1 MGSQPVMSPAGSP
14 SVAGGRRLEMAL
26 EQWEAQLGRENV
38 SRDPVGLRAA
48 ETATFRTSVTVP
60 AIVRPG
66 SRQEVQQVLRIANEF
81 RIPVYPVSGGGN
93 WGYGSRVPSTSGC
106 VLLDL
111 GRMNR
116 ILDFSEKL
124 AYITVEP
131 GVTQQQ
137 VYAYLQERK
146 SGLWMD
152 ATGAS
157 PQASLLGNA
166 VERGFGHTPYG
177 DHFSHVCGM
186 EVVLPNGEVLETG
199 FSRFEGSRTGPLHR
213 WGVGAYLDGLFTQS
227 NLGVVT
233 RMSIWLMP
241 APEYFQAYFFSCDS
255 PDALAPIVEALRP
268 LRLNGTLRSTVHI
281 ANDYKV
287 LAGMQQYPWEEAGG
301 RTPLPKEVMKRLRK
315 QLHFGAW
322 NASGGLYGTRVQVA
336 EARRLLRRALSGK
349 VNKLKFL
356 DQQKLRLAGR
366 FSGLYRLLTRW
377 DLSRALDLLR
387 PLFGL
392 LQGVPTDQP
401 LASAYWRTRFPP
413 PAAMDPDLDGC
424 GLLWCSPVT
433 AADGAQAEELV
444 ALAGGTLLSYGFE
457 PAISLTMIT
466 ERSLACIV
474 SITYDRHLPGEDEK
488 AAACYYEL
496 LRRLSAAGF
505 YCYRMTSQSS
515 AGLKS
520 SPGYDGLL
528 RSLKRNL
535 DPNQILAPGR
545 YQQAD

>member
-1 MGSQPVMSPAGSP
+1 
-14 SVAGGRRLEMAL
+14 VAIRIDPLEMAL
-26 EQWEAQLGRENV
+26 DRWRDLLGRENV
-38 SRDPVGLRAA
+38 VVDSGGLRAA
-48 ETATFRTSVTVP
+48 ETATFGTSVTVP

-66 SRQEVQQVLRIANEF
+66 NREEVRQVLRIANEW
-81 RIPVYPVSGGGN
+81 RIPVYPVSGGSN
-93 WGYGSRVPSTSGC
+93 WGYGSRVPSADGC

-111 GRMNR
+111 GRMTR
-116 ILDFSEKL
+116 ILDFSEDL

-137 VYAYLQERK
+137 VYDFLRERK

-157 PQASLLGNA
+157 PQASLVGNA

-186 EVVLPNGEVLETG
+186 EVVLPEGEVLETG
-199 FSRFEGSRTGPLHR
+199 FSRFAGSRTGPLHR

-255 PDALAPIVEALRP
+255 EEALAPIVDALRP
-268 LRLNGTLRSTVHI
+268 LRLDGTLRSTVHI

-287 LAGMQQYPWEEAGG
+287 LSGMQQYPWEEAEG
-301 RTPLPKEVMKRLRK
+301 RTPLPAEVMKRLRK
-315 QLHFGAW
+315 QRHFGAW
-322 NASGGLYGTRVQVA
+322 NASGGLYGTRAQVA
-336 EARRLLRRALSGK
+336 EARRLLRRALAGK
-349 VNKLKFL
+349 VNQLQFL
-356 DQQKLRLAGR
+356 DARKLRMAGR
-366 FSGLYRLLTRW
+366 FSGLYRLLTGW
-377 DLSRALDLLR
+377 DLSRALELVR

-401 LASAYWRTRFPP
+401 LASTYWRKRFPP
-413 PAAMDPDLDGC
+413 PAVMDPNQDGC
-424 GLLWCSPVT
+424 GLLWCSPV
-433 AADGAQAEELV
+433 APADGAQAEELV
-444 ALAGGTLLSYGFE
+444 ALAGEILLRYGFE

-466 ERSLACIV
+466 ERSLACVI
-474 SITYDRHLPGEDEK
+474 SITYDRQVPGEDEK
-488 AAACYYEL
+488 AAACHGEL
-496 LRRLSAAGF
+496 LRRLNDAGF

-515 AGLKS
+515 AGLRPS
-520 SPGYDGLL
+520 AGYDHVL
-528 RSLKRNL
+528 RSLKRSL
-535 DPNQILAPGR
+535 DPHQILAPGR
-545 YQQAD
+545 YLPAE

>member
-1 MGSQPVMSPAGSP
+1 MSSARSVFIGSGYH
-14 SVAGGRRLEMAL
+14 LEMAL
-26 EQWEAQLGRENV
+26 EQWRAHLGPENV
-38 SRDPVGLRAA
+38 ILDPAGLRAA
-48 ETATFRTSVTVP
+48 ETATFGTNVTVP

-66 SRQEVQQVLRIANEF
+66 NREQVQQVLRIANEW
-81 RIPVYPVSGGGN
+81 RIPVYPVSGGCN
-93 WGYGSRVPSTSGC
+93 WGYGSRVPSADDC
-106 VLLDL
+106 ALLDL
-111 GRMNR
+111 SRMNR
-116 ILDFSEKL
+116 ILDFHEDL

-137 VYAYLQERK
+137 VFAFLRERNSK
-146 SGLWMD
+146 LWMD

-157 PQASLLGNA
+157 PKASLVGNA

-186 EVVLPNGEVLETG
+186 EVVLPDGQVLETG

-255 PDALAPIVEALRP
+255 EEALGSIVEALRP
-268 LRLNGTLRSTVHI
+268 LRLTGTLRSTVHI

-287 LAGMQQYPWEEAGG
+287 LSGLQQYPWEEAGG
-301 RTPLPKEVMKRLRK
+301 RTPLPDDVMKRLRK

-322 NASGGLYGTRVQVA
+322 NASGGLYGTRAQVK
-336 EARRLLRRALSGK
+336 EARRLLRKALSGK
-349 VNKLKFL
+349 VDKLQFL
-356 DQQKLRLAGR
+356 DQRKLRMAGR
-366 FSGLYRLLTRW
+366 FSGLYRLLTGW
-377 DLSRALDLLR
+377 DLSRALELVR
-387 PLFGL
+387 PVFGL

-401 LASAYWRTRFPP
+401 LASTYWRKRFPP
-413 PAAMDPDLDGC
+413 PAAMDPDQDGC

-433 AADGAQAEELV
+433 PADGAQAEELV
-444 ALAGGTLLSYGFE
+444 ALAGEIMLRHGFE

-466 ERSLACIV
+466 ERSLACVI
-474 SITYDRHLPGEDEK
+474 SITYDRHVPGEDEK
-488 AAACYYEL
+488 ASACYREL

-515 AGLKS
+515 AGLQS
-520 SPGYDGLL
+520 SPGYDGVL
-528 RSLKRNL
+528 RSLKRSL
-535 DPNQILAPGR
+535 DPNHILAPGR
-545 YQQAD
+545 YLPPE

>member
-1 MGSQPVMSPAGSP
+1 MSSEGSAAVR
-14 SVAGGRRLEMAL
+14 VDHAL
-26 EQWEAQLGRENV
+26 ETALDQWRELLDAENV
-38 SRDPVGLRAA
+38 VLDPSDLRAA
-48 ETATFRTSVTVP
+48 ETATFGTSVTVP

-66 SRQEVQQVLRIANEF
+66 NREQVQQVLRIANQW
-81 RIPVYPVSGGGN
+81 RIPVYPVSGGSN
-93 WGYGSRVPSTSGC
+93 WGYGSRVPSADGS

-111 GRMNR
+111 ARMNR
-116 ILDFSEKL
+116 ILDFSEDL

-137 VYAYLQERK
+137 VYDFLQERK

-157 PQASLLGNA
+157 PQASLVGNA

-186 EVVLPNGEVLETG
+186 EVVLPDGEVLETG
-199 FSRFEGSRTGPLHR
+199 VSRFAGSRTGPLHR

-255 PDALAPIVEALRP
+255 EDALGPVVEALRP

-287 LAGMQQYPWEEAGG
+287 LSGMQQYPWDEAGG
-301 RTPLPKEVMKRLRK
+301 RTPLPAEVMKRLRK
-315 QLHFGAW
+315 QRHFGAW
-322 NASGGLYGTRVQVA
+322 NASGGLYGTRAQVA
-336 EARRLLRRALSGK
+336 EARRLLRRALAGK
-349 VNKLKFL
+349 VNKLEFL
-356 DQQKLRLAGR
+356 DAGKLRMAGR
-366 FSGLYRLLTRW
+366 FSGLYKLLTGW
-377 DLSRALDLLR
+377 DLSRALELVR

-401 LASAYWRTRFPP
+401 LASTYWRKRFPP
-413 PAAMDPDLDGC
+413 PAVMDPNQDGC
-424 GLLWCSPVT
+424 GLLWCSPV
-433 AADGAQAEELV
+433 APADGAQAEELV
-444 ALAGGTLLSYGFE
+444 ALAGEIMLRHGFE

-466 ERSLACIV
+466 ERSLACVI
-474 SITYDRHLPGEDEK
+474 SITYDRHVPGEDER
-488 AAACYYEL
+488 AAACHEEL
-496 LRRLSAAGF
+496 LRRLNDAGF

-515 AGLKS
+515 AGLRP
-520 SPGYDGLL
+520 SPGYDQVL
-528 RSLKRNL
+528 RSLKRSL
-535 DPNQILAPGR
+535 DPHQILAPGR
-545 YQQAD
+545 YLPAE

>member
-1 MGSQPVMSPAGSP
+1 LSSAKIAIIGSQPN
-14 SVAGGRRLEMAL
+14 LEMAL
-26 EQWEAQLGRENV
+26 EKWRAQLGRENV
-38 SRDPVGLRAA
+38 ILDPAGLRAA
-48 ETATFRTSVTVP
+48 ETATFSTSVTVP
-60 AIVRPG
+60 AIVRPCN
-66 SRQEVQQVLRIANEF
+66 REEVQTVLRIANEY
-81 RIPVYPVSGGGN
+81 RIPVYPVSGGCN
-93 WGYGSRVPSTSGC
+93 WGYGSRVPSASGC

-116 ILDFSEKL
+116 ILDFNEDL

-137 VYAYLQERK
+137 VYAFLQERK

-157 PQASLLGNA
+157 PQSSLVGNT

-186 EVVLPNGEVLETG
+186 EVVLPGGEVMETG
-199 FSRFEGSRTGPLHR
+199 FSRFEGARTGSLHR

-255 PDALAPIVEALRP
+255 ADSLASIVEALRP
-268 LRLNGTLRSTVHI
+268 LRLSGTLRSTVHI

-287 LAGMQQYPWEEAGG
+287 LSGLQQYPWEEAEG
-301 RTPLPKEVMKRLRK
+301 RTPLPAEVMMRLRK

-322 NASGGLYGTRVQVA
+322 NASGGLYGTRAQVA
-336 EARRLLRRALSGK
+336 EARRLLRAALSGK
-349 VNKLKFL
+349 VNKLQFL
-356 DQQKLRLAGR
+356 DQRKLRVAGR
-366 FSGLYRLLTRW
+366 FSGLYRMLTGW
-377 DLSRALDLLR
+377 DLSRALELVR

-392 LQGVPTDQP
+392 LQGIPTDQP
-401 LASAYWRTRFPP
+401 LASTYWRKRTPP
-413 PAAMDPDLDGC
+413 PAVMDPNLDGC
-424 GLLWCSPVT
+424 GLLWCSPV
-433 AADGAQAEELV
+433 APADGVQAEELV
-444 ALAGGTLLSYGFE
+444 ALAGETLLRYGFE

-466 ERSLACIV
+466 ERSLACVI
-474 SITYDRHLPGEDEK
+474 SITYDRHVSGEDEK
-488 AAACYYEL
+488 ASACYREL
-496 LRRLSAAGF
+496 LRRLSDGGF
-505 YCYRMTSQSS
+505 PCYRMTSQSS
-515 AGLKS
+515 GGMKP
-520 SPGYDGLL
+520 SPGYDHVM
-528 RSLKRNL
+528 RSLKRSL

-545 YQQAD
+545 YQPPE

>member
-1 MGSQPVMSPAGSP
+1 VVIGFN
-14 SVAGGRRLEMAL
+14 RNLEMAL
-26 EQWEAQLGRENV
+26 DQWRAQLGRENV
-38 SRDPVGLRAA
+38 ILDPAALRAV
-48 ETATFRTSVTVP
+48 ETATFGTSVTVP
-60 AIVRPG
+60 AMVRPG
-66 SRQEVQQVLRIANEF
+66 NREEVQLALRTANEW
-81 RIPVYPVSGGGN
+81 RIPVYPVSGGCN
-93 WGYGSRVPSTSGC
+93 WGYGSRVPSANGC

-116 ILDFSEKL
+116 ILDFSEDL

-131 GVTQQQ
+131 GVTQHQ
-137 VYAYLQERK
+137 VYALLRERK

-166 VERGFGHTPYG
+166 VERGFGHTPYS

-186 EVVLPNGEVLETG
+186 EVVLPDGEVLETG
-199 FSRFEGSRTGPLHR
+199 FSRFEGARTGPLHR

-255 PDALAPIVEALRP
+255 ERGLAPIVDALRP

-287 LAGMQQYPWEEAGG
+287 LSGMQQYPWEEAQG
-301 RTPLPKEVMKRLRK
+301 RTPLPAEVMKRLRK
-315 QLHFGAW
+315 QRHFGAW
-322 NASGGLYGTRVQVA
+322 NASGGLYGTRAQVA
-336 EARRLLRRALSGK
+336 EARRLLRRALSGR
-349 VNKLKFL
+349 VDQLQFL
-356 DQQKLRLAGR
+356 DAPKLRMAGR
-366 FSGLYRLLTRW
+366 FSGLYRLLTGW
-377 DLSRALDLLR
+377 DLSRALDLVR

-401 LASAYWRTRFPP
+401 LASTYWRKRTPP
-413 PAAMDPDLDGC
+413 PATMDPNQDGC
-424 GLLWCSPVT
+424 GLLWCSPV
-433 AADGAQAEELV
+433 APADGVQAEQ
-444 ALAGGTLLSYGFE
+444 LAGLATEILLRYSFE

-466 ERSLACIV
+466 ERSLACVI
-474 SITYDRHLPGEDEK
+474 SITYDRQVAGEDEK
-488 AAACYYEL
+488 ASACHAEL
-496 LRRLSAAGF
+496 LRRLNDAGF

-515 AGLKS
+515 TGLKP
-520 SPGYDGLL
+520 SPGYDRVL
-528 RSLKRNL
+528 RSLKRSL
-535 DPNQILAPGR
+535 DPHQILAPGR
-545 YQQAD
+545 YLSAE

>member
-1 MGSQPVMSPAGSP
+1 MSTARTAFIASGSH
-14 SVAGGRRLEMAL
+14 LEMAL
-26 EQWEAQLGRENV
+26 EQWRVRLGGENV
-38 SRDPVGLRAA
+38 ILDPAALLAA
-48 ETATFRTSVTVP
+48 ESGTFGTTVTVP

-66 SRQEVQQVLRIANEF
+66 NRAEVQQVLRIANEW
-81 RIPVYPVSGGGN
+81 RIPVYPVSGSAN
-93 WGYGSRVPSTSGC
+93 WGYGSRVPSESGC

-116 ILDFSEKL
+116 ILDFSEDL

-137 VYAYLQERK
+137 VYAFLQERK

-157 PQASLLGNA
+157 PQASLVGNA

-186 EVVLPNGEVLETG
+186 EVVLPDGEVLETG
-199 FSRFEGSRTGPLHR
+199 FARFEGARTGPLHR

-255 PDALAPIVEALRP
+255 EAGLAPIVEALRP

-287 LAGMQQYPWEEAGG
+287 LAGLQQYPWEEAGG
-301 RTPLPKEVMKRLRK
+301 RTPLPEDIMKRLRK
-315 QLHFGAW
+315 RLHFGAW
-322 NASGGLYGTRVQVA
+322 SASGGLYGTRAQVA
-336 EARRLLRRALSGK
+336 EARRLLRKALSGK
-349 VNKLKFL
+349 VDKLQFL
-356 DQQKLRLAGR
+356 DQRKLRMAGR
-366 FSGLYRLLTRW
+366 FSGLYRTLTGW
-377 DLSRALDLLR
+377 DLSRALELVR

-401 LASAYWRTRFPP
+401 LASTYWRKRNPPP
-413 PAAMDPDLDGC
+413 PAMNPDRDGC

-433 AADGAQAEELV
+433 PADGAQAEELV
-444 ALAGGTLLSYGFE
+444 ALAGETLLQYGFE

-466 ERSLACIV
+466 ERSLACVI
-474 SITYDRHLPGEDEK
+474 SITYDRHVPGEDEK
-488 AAACYYEL
+488 ASACYREL

-520 SPGYDGLL
+520 SPGYDSVL
-528 RSLKRNL
+528 RSLKRSL
-535 DPNQILAPGR
+535 DPHQILAPGR
-545 YQQAD
+545 YLPAE

>member
-1 MGSQPVMSPAGSP
+1 MSSAASPPA
-14 SVAGGRRLEMAL
+14 VTGRHLEMAL

-38 SRDPVGLRAA
+38 TRDPAGLRAA
-48 ETATFRTSVTVP
+48 ETATFGTSVTVP

-66 SRQEVQQVLRIANEF
+66 NREEVQQVLRIANEF

-116 ILDFSEKL
+116 ILDFSENL

-137 VYAYLQERK
+137 VYAFLQERK

-152 ATGAS
+152 ATGAT
-157 PQASLLGNA
+157 PNASLVGNA

-186 EVVLPNGEVLETG
+186 EVVLPDGEVLETG

-255 PDALAPIVEALRP
+255 ADALAPIIEALRP

-301 RTPLPKEVMKRLRK
+301 RTPLPEEVMKRLRK

-322 NASGGLYGTRVQVA
+322 NASGGLYGTRAQVA

-349 VNKLKFL
+349 VNKLQFL
-356 DQQKLRLAGR
+356 DKRKLRMAGR
-366 FSGLYRLLTRW
+366 FSGLYRMLTRW
-377 DLSRALDLLR
+377 DLSRALELVR

-433 AADGAQAEELV
+433 PADGAQAEELV
-444 ALAGGTLLSYGFE
+444 ALAGETLLSYGFE

-466 ERSLACIV
+466 ERSLACVV

-488 AAACYYEL
+488 ASACYHEL

-520 SPGYDGLL
+520 SPGYDGVL
-528 RSLKRNL
+528 RSLKRSL

-545 YQQAD
+545 YQPAE

>member
-1 MGSQPVMSPAGSP
+1 LSSARTLFVGSVS
-14 SVAGGRRLEMAL
+14 LEMAL
-26 EQWEAQLGRENV
+26 EQWRAHLGPENV
-38 SRDPVGLRAA
+38 ILDSAGLRAA
-48 ETATFRTSVTVP
+48 ETATFGTSVTVP

-66 SRQEVQQVLRIANEF
+66 TREEVQQVLRIANEW
-81 RIPVYPVSGGGN
+81 RIPVYPVSGGCN
-93 WGYGSRVPSTSGC
+93 WGYGSRVPSASGC

-111 GRMNR
+111 GRINR
-116 ILDFSEKL
+116 ILDFSEDL

-131 GVTQQQ
+131 GVTQEQ
-137 VYAYLQERK
+137 VYAFLQERRSK
-146 SGLWMD
+146 LWMD

-157 PQASLLGNA
+157 PHSSVVGNA

-186 EVVLPNGEVLETG
+186 EVVLPNGELLETG
-199 FSRFEGSRTGPLHR
+199 FARFADSRAASLHR

-255 PDALAPIVEALRP
+255 EAALAPIVDALRP

-287 LAGMQQYPWEEAGG
+287 LSGMQQYPWEEADG
-301 RTPLPKEVMKRLRK
+301 RTPLPAEVMKRLRK
-315 QLHFGAW
+315 QRHFGAW
-322 NASGGLYGTRVQVA
+322 NASGGLYGTRAQVK

-349 VNKLKFL
+349 VNKLQFL
-356 DQQKLRLAGR
+356 DARKLRMASR
-366 FSGLYRLLTRW
+366 FSGLYRMLTGW
-377 DLSRALDLLR
+377 DLSRALELVR

-401 LASAYWRTRFPP
+401 LASTYWRKRFPP
-413 PAAMDPDLDGC
+413 PADMDPDLDGC
-424 GLLWCSPVT
+424 GLLWCSPV
-433 AADGAQAEELV
+433 APADGAQAEELV
-444 ALAGGTLLSYGFE
+444 ALAGEILLRYGFE

-466 ERSLACIV
+466 ERSLACVI
-474 SITYDRHLPGEDEK
+474 SITYDRHVPGEDEK
-488 AAACYYEL
+488 ASACHGEL
-496 LRRLSAAGF
+496 LSRLAVAGF

-515 AGLKS
+515 AGLQP
-520 SPGYDGLL
+520 SPGYDGVL
-528 RSLKRNL
+528 RALKRSL

-545 YQQAD
+545 YQAAE

>member
-1 MGSQPVMSPAGSP
+1 
-14 SVAGGRRLEMAL
+14 
-26 EQWEAQLGRENV
+26 
-38 SRDPVGLRAA
+38 
-48 ETATFRTSVTVP
+48 
-60 AIVRPG
+60 
-66 SRQEVQQVLRIANEF
+66 
-81 RIPVYPVSGGGN
+81 
-93 WGYGSRVPSTSGC
+93 
-106 VLLDL
+106 
-111 GRMNR
+111 MNR
-116 ILDFSEKL
+116 ILDFHEDL

-137 VYAYLQERK
+137 VFAFLRERNSK
-146 SGLWMD
+146 LWMD

-157 PQASLLGNA
+157 PKASLVGNA

-186 EVVLPNGEVLETG
+186 EVVLPDGQVLETG

-255 PDALAPIVEALRP
+255 EEALGSIVEALRP
-268 LRLNGTLRSTVHI
+268 LRLTGTLRSTVHI

-287 LAGMQQYPWEEAGG
+287 LSGLQQYPWEEAGG
-301 RTPLPKEVMKRLRK
+301 RTPLPEDVMKRLRK

-322 NASGGLYGTRVQVA
+322 NASGGLYGTRAQVK
-336 EARRLLRRALSGK
+336 EARRLLRKALSGK
-349 VNKLKFL
+349 VDKLQFL
-356 DQQKLRLAGR
+356 DQRKLRMAGR
-366 FSGLYRLLTRW
+366 FSGLYRLLTGW
-377 DLSRALDLLR
+377 DLSRALELVR
-387 PLFGL
+387 PVFGL

-401 LASAYWRTRFPP
+401 LASTYWRKRFPP
-413 PAAMDPDLDGC
+413 PAAMDPDQDGC

-433 AADGAQAEELV
+433 PADGAQAEELV
-444 ALAGGTLLSYGFE
+444 ALAGEIMLRHGFE

-466 ERSLACIV
+466 ERSLACVI
-474 SITYDRHLPGEDEK
+474 SITYDRHVPGEDEK
-488 AAACYYEL
+488 ASACYREL

-515 AGLKS
+515 AGLQS
-520 SPGYDGLL
+520 SPGYDGVL
-528 RSLKRNL
+528 RSLKRSL
-535 DPNQILAPGR
+535 DPNHILAPGR
-545 YQQAD
+545 YLPPE

>member
-1 MGSQPVMSPAGSP
+1 MSTARTAFIGS
-14 SVAGGRRLEMAL
+14 GRHLEMAL
-26 EQWEAQLGRENV
+26 EQWTAALGPENV
-38 SRDPVGLRAA
+38 IREPAGLRAA
-48 ETATFRTSVTVP
+48 ETATFGTSVTVP

-66 SRQEVQQVLRIANEF
+66 DRNEVRQVLRIANEW
-81 RIPVYPVSGGGN
+81 RIPVYPVSGGCN
-93 WGYGSRVPSTSGC
+93 WGYGSRVPSASGC

-116 ILDFSEKL
+116 ILDFSEDL

-137 VYAYLQERK
+137 VYSFLQERN

-157 PQASLLGNA
+157 PQASLVGNA

-255 PDALAPIVEALRP
+255 EEGLAPLVEALRP

-287 LAGMQQYPWEEAGG
+287 LSGLQQYPWEAAEG
-301 RTPLPKEVMKRLRK
+301 RTPLPREVMKRLRK

-322 NASGGLYGTRVQVA
+322 SASGGLYGTRAQVA
-336 EARRLLRRALSGK
+336 EARRLLRKALAGK
-349 VNKLKFL
+349 VNKLEFL
-356 DQQKLRLAGR
+356 DERKLRMASR
-366 FSGLYRLLTRW
+366 FSGLYRMLTGW
-377 DLSRALDLLR
+377 DLSRALELVR

-392 LQGVPTDQP
+392 LQGIPTDQP
-401 LASAYWRTRFPP
+401 LASTYWRKRTPP
-413 PAAMDPDLDGC
+413 PATMNPDQDGC
-424 GLLWCSPVT
+424 GLLWCSPV
-433 AADGAQAEELV
+433 APADGAQAEELV
-444 ALAGGTLLSYGFE
+444 ALAGGILLRHGFE
-457 PAISLTMIT
+457 PAISLTMVT
-466 ERSLACIV
+466 ERSLACVI
-474 SITYDRHLPGEDEK
+474 SITYDRHVPGEDEK
-488 AAACYYEL
+488 ASACHREL
-496 LRRLSAAGF
+496 LRRLSEAGF
-505 YCYRMTSQSS
+505 HSYRMTSQSS
-515 AGLKS
+515 AGLKP
-520 SPGYDGLL
+520 SPGYDHVL
-528 RSLKRNL
+528 RSLKRSL

-545 YQQAD
+545 YLSAE

>member
-1 MGSQPVMSPAGSP
+1 MDSSGSTSLGSGP
-14 SVAGGRRLEMAL
+14 HLEMAL
-26 EQWEAQLGRENV
+26 DQWRAELGPENV
-38 SRDPVGLRAA
+38 ILDPARLRAV
-48 ETATFRTSVTVP
+48 ETATFGAGNSVP

-66 SRQEVQQVLRIANEF
+66 SRAEVQQALRIANAW
-81 RIPVYPVSGGGN
+81 RIPVYPVSGGCN
-93 WGYGSRVPSTSGC
+93 WGYGSRVPSASGC

-116 ILDFSEKL
+116 ILDFSEDL

-131 GVTQQQ
+131 GVTQRQ
-137 VYAYLQERK
+137 VCDFLRERK
-146 SGLWMD
+146 SALWMD

-157 PQASLLGNA
+157 PLSSLVGNA

-186 EVVLPNGEVLETG
+186 EVVLPNGEAMETG
-199 FSRFEGSRTGPLHR
+199 FARFEGARTGPLHR

-241 APEYFQAYFFSCDS
+241 APAYFQAYFFTCDS
-255 PDALAPIVEALRP
+255 EEGLGPIVEALRP

-287 LAGMQQYPWEEAGG
+287 LSGLQQYPWEEAEG
-301 RTPLPKEVMKRLRK
+301 RTPLPAEVMKRLRK

-322 NASGGLYGTRVQVA
+322 NASGGLYGTRAQVA

-349 VNKLKFL
+349 VDKLQFL
-356 DQQKLRLAGR
+356 DERMLRLAGR
-366 FSGLYRLLTRW
+366 FAGLYRMLTGW
-377 DLSRALDLLR
+377 DLSRTLELAR
-387 PLFGL
+387 PLVGL
-392 LQGVPTDQP
+392 LQGIPTDQP
-401 LASAYWRTRFPP
+401 LASSYWRKRTPP
-413 PAAMDPDLDGC
+413 PAATDPDRDGC

-433 AADGAQAEELV
+433 PANAAPAKELV
-444 ALAGGTLLSYGFE
+444 DLASETLLRHGFE

-474 SITYDRHLPGEDEK
+474 SITYDRQVAGEDEK
-488 AAACYYEL
+488 AWACYEEL
-496 LRRLSAAGF
+496 LRRLYAAGF
-505 YCYRMTSQSS
+505 PCYRMTSQSS
-515 AGLKS
+515 ANLPP
-520 SPGYDGLL
+520 SPGYDGVL
-528 RSLKRNL
+528 RSLKRTL

-545 YQQAD
+545 YLAAE

>member
-1 MGSQPVMSPAGSP
+1 MSSASSVFVGSGHH
-14 SVAGGRRLEMAL
+14 LEMAL
-26 EQWEAQLGRENV
+26 DQWRELLGGENV
-38 SRDPVGLRAA
+38 ILDPAGLRAA
-48 ETATFRTSVTVP
+48 ETATFDTSVTVP

-66 SRQEVQQVLRIANEF
+66 NREEVQQVLRIANKW
-81 RIPVYPVSGGGN
+81 RIPVYPVSGGSN
-93 WGYGSRVPSTSGC
+93 WGYGSRVPSADGC

-116 ILDFSEKL
+116 ILDFSEDL

-137 VYAYLQERK
+137 VYAFLQERR
-146 SGLWMD
+146 SALWMD

-157 PQASLLGNA
+157 PQASLVGNA

-233 RMSIWLMP
+233 RMSVWLMP

-255 PDALAPIVEALRP
+255 EEALAKIVDALRP

-287 LAGMQQYPWEEAGG
+287 LSGMQQYPWEEADG
-301 RTPLPKEVMKRLRK
+301 RTPLPVELMKRLRK
-315 QLHFGAW
+315 QRHFGAW
-322 NASGGLYGTRVQVA
+322 NASGGLYGTRAQVA
-336 EARRLLRRALSGK
+336 EARRLLRRALSGT
-349 VNKLKFL
+349 VNKLQFL
-356 DQQKLRLAGR
+356 DERKLRMASR
-366 FSGLYRLLTRW
+366 FSGLYRLLTGW
-377 DLSRALDLLR
+377 DLSRALELVR

-392 LQGVPTDQP
+392 LQGIPTDQP
-401 LASAYWRTRFPP
+401 LASTYWRKRFPP
-413 PAAMDPDLDGC
+413 PADMDPNQDGC

-433 AADGAQAEELV
+433 PADGAQAEELV
-444 ALAGGTLLSYGFE
+444 ALASEILLLYGFE

-466 ERSLACIV
+466 ERSLACVI
-474 SITYDRHLPGEDEK
+474 SITYDRHVPGEDEK
-488 AAACYYEL
+488 ASACHREL
-496 LRRLSAAGF
+496 LRRLSDAGF

-515 AGLKS
+515 AGLEA
-520 SPGYDGLL
+520 SPGYDRVL
-528 RSLKRNL
+528 RSLKRSL
-535 DPNQILAPGR
+535 DPHQILAPGR
-545 YQQAD
+545 YLPAE

>member
-1 MGSQPVMSPAGSP
+1 MSSASRVFVGSGHH
-14 SVAGGRRLEMAL
+14 LEMAL
-26 EQWEAQLGRENV
+26 DQWRELLGGENV
-38 SRDPVGLRAA
+38 ILDPAGLRAA
-48 ETATFRTSVTVP
+48 ETATFGTSVTVP

-66 SRQEVQQVLRIANEF
+66 NHEEVQQVLRIANEW
-81 RIPVYPVSGGGN
+81 RIPVYPVSGGSN
-93 WGYGSRVPSTSGC
+93 WGYGSRVPSTDGC

-116 ILDFSEKL
+116 ILDFSEDL

-137 VYAYLQERK
+137 VYAFLKERR
-146 SGLWMD
+146 SALWMD

-157 PQASLLGNA
+157 PQASLVGNA

-199 FSRFEGSRTGPLHR
+199 FARFEGSRTGPLHR

-233 RMSIWLMP
+233 RMSVWLMP

-255 PDALAPIVEALRP
+255 EESLAKIVDALRP

-287 LAGMQQYPWEEAGG
+287 LSGMQQYPWEEADG
-301 RTPLPKEVMKRLRK
+301 RTPLPVEVMKRLRK
-315 QLHFGAW
+315 QRHFGAW
-322 NASGGLYGTRVQVA
+322 NASGGLYGTRAQVA
-336 EARRLLRRALSGK
+336 EARRLLRRALSGT
-349 VNKLKFL
+349 VNKLQFL
-356 DQQKLRLAGR
+356 DERKLRMASR
-366 FSGLYRLLTRW
+366 FSGLYRLLTGW
-377 DLSRALDLLR
+377 DLSRALELVR

-392 LQGVPTDQP
+392 LQGIPTDQP
-401 LASAYWRTRFPP
+401 LASTYWRKRFPP
-413 PAAMDPDLDGC
+413 PADMDPNQDGC
-424 GLLWCSPVT
+424 GLLWCSPV
-433 AADGAQAEELV
+433 APADGAQAEELV
-444 ALAGGTLLSYGFE
+444 ALASEILLQYGFE

-466 ERSLACIV
+466 ERSLACVI
-474 SITYDRHLPGEDEK
+474 SITYDRHVAGEDEK
-488 AAACYYEL
+488 ASACHGEL
-496 LRRLSAAGF
+496 LRRLSDAGF

-515 AGLKS
+515 AGLEA
-520 SPGYDGLL
+520 SPGYDRVL
-528 RSLKRNL
+528 RSLKRSL

-545 YQQAD
+545 YLSAE

>member
-1 MGSQPVMSPAGSP
+1 MSSARSVFIGSGYH
-14 SVAGGRRLEMAL
+14 LEMAL
-26 EQWEAQLGRENV
+26 EQWRAQLGRENV
-38 SRDPVGLRAA
+38 ILDPAALLAA
-48 ETATFRTSVTVP
+48 ESATFGTSVTVP

-66 SRQEVQQVLRIANEF
+66 NRAEVQQVLRIANEW
-81 RIPVYPVSGGGN
+81 RIPVYPVSGGAN
-93 WGYGSRVPSTSGC
+93 WGYGSRVPSESGC

-116 ILDFSEKL
+116 ILDFSEDL

-137 VYAYLQERK
+137 VYAFLQERK

-157 PQASLLGNA
+157 PQASLVGNT

-199 FSRFEGSRTGPLHR
+199 FSRFEGARTGPLHR

-255 PDALAPIVEALRP
+255 AGALPSIVEALRP
-268 LRLNGTLRSTVHI
+268 LRLSGTLRSTVHI

-287 LAGMQQYPWEEAGG
+287 LSGLRQYPWEEAGG
-301 RTPLPKEVMKRLRK
+301 RTPLPMEVMQRMRQ

-322 NASGGLYGTRVQVA
+322 NASGGLYGTRAQVA
-336 EARRLLRRALSGK
+336 EARRLLRRALAGK
-349 VNKLKFL
+349 VNKLQFL
-356 DQQKLRLAGR
+356 DERKLRMASR
-366 FSGLYRLLTRW
+366 FSGLYRMLTGW
-377 DLSRALDLLR
+377 DLSRALELVR

-401 LASAYWRTRFPP
+401 LASTYWRKRTPP
-413 PAAMDPDLDGC
+413 PASMNPDKDGC
-424 GLLWCSPVT
+424 GLLWCSPVSP
-433 AADGAQAEELV
+433 ADGAHAEELV
-444 ALAGGTLLSYGFE
+444 ALASEIMLRYGFE

-466 ERSLACIV
+466 ERSLACV
-474 SITYDRHLPGEDEK
+474 LSITYDRHVPGEDEK
-488 AAACYYEL
+488 ATACHREL
-496 LRRLSAAGF
+496 LRRLSETGF
-505 YCYRMTSQSS
+505 YCYRMNSQSS
-515 AGLKS
+515 ADLRS
-520 SPGYDGLL
+520 SPGYDGVL
-528 RSLKRNL
+528 RSLKRSL
-535 DPNQILAPGR
+535 DPNHILAPGR
-545 YQQAD
+545 YQPRE

>member
-1 MGSQPVMSPAGSP
+1 MSSASRVFVGSGHHL
-14 SVAGGRRLEMAL
+14 GMAL
-26 EQWEAQLGRENV
+26 DQWRELLGGENV
-38 SRDPVGLRAA
+38 ILDPAGLRAA
-48 ETATFRTSVTVP
+48 ETATFETSVTVP
-60 AIVRPG
+60 AIVRPCD
-66 SRQEVQQVLRIANEF
+66 REEVQQVLRIANEW
-81 RIPVYPVSGGGN
+81 RIPVYPVSGGSN
-93 WGYGSRVPSTSGC
+93 WGYGSRVPSTDGC

-116 ILDFSEKL
+116 ILDFSEDL

-137 VYAYLQERK
+137 VYAFLRERR
-146 SGLWMD
+146 SALWMD

-157 PQASLLGNA
+157 PQASLVGNA

-233 RMSIWLMP
+233 RMSVWLMP

-255 PDALAPIVEALRP
+255 EEALAPIVDALRP

-287 LAGMQQYPWEEAGG
+287 LSGMQQYPWEEADG
-301 RTPLPKEVMKRLRK
+301 RTPLPVEVMKRLRK
-315 QLHFGAW
+315 QRHFGAW
-322 NASGGLYGTRVQVA
+322 NASGGLYGTRAQVA
-336 EARRLLRRALSGK
+336 EARRLLRRALSGT
-349 VNKLKFL
+349 VNKLEFL
-356 DQQKLRLAGR
+356 DERKLRMASR
-366 FSGLYRLLTRW
+366 FSGLYRLLTGW
-377 DLSRALDLLR
+377 DLSRALELVR

-392 LQGVPTDQP
+392 LQGIPTDQP
-401 LASAYWRTRFPP
+401 LASTYWRKRFPP
-413 PAAMDPDLDGC
+413 PADMDPNQDGC
-424 GLLWCSPVT
+424 GLLWCSPV
-433 AADGAQAEELV
+433 APSDGAQAEELV
-444 ALAGGTLLSYGFE
+444 ALASEILLLYGFE

-466 ERSLACIV
+466 ERSLACVI
-474 SITYDRHLPGEDEK
+474 SITYDRHVPGEDEK
-488 AAACYYEL
+488 ASACHGEL
-496 LRRLSAAGF
+496 LRRLSDAGF

-515 AGLKS
+515 AGLEA
-520 SPGYDGLL
+520 SPGYDCVL
-528 RSLKRNL
+528 RSLKRSL
-535 DPNQILAPGR
+535 DPHQILAPGR
-545 YQQAD
+545 YLPAE